1 MNNQKNP
8 LAQDFSL
15 LSLLKFAFP
24 TITMMMFMG
33 LYTIVDTIF
42 VSQFVSTYAL
52 SAINIVCPIINIIV
66 GLATMLA
73 TGGNAIIARKMGQG
87 DIKRANQD
95 FTLIVIVGFIIGVLI
110 MLLGISFLDK
120 IIWCLGA
127 SQILFQYCQDYLFI
141 ILLFTPASILQ
152 VLFQN
157 LIVTA
162 GQPTFGMI
170 ISLMAGTI
178 NVVLDYIF
186 IVLFDMGIRGSALG
200 TVIGYIIPSVI
211 GILFFASKKG
221 SLYFEKP
228 NIDFLVIIK
237 SCINGF
243 SEMVSQISTALTTF
257 FFNLTMMKSLG
268 EKGVGSITI
277 IIYTQFLLTTLYIG
291 FSMGVAPIISFHY
304 GAKDNCLKKVYNIC
318 LYSIILSS
326 IFVFMFIML
335 FNHILVGFF
344 VDKNKE
350 VYTLTTIGLTI
361 FKYSFLFSGINI
373 FTSATFTALS
383 NGKVSAIISFLR
395 TFGFIM
401 MGLLMLPELFG
412 VNGVWLAVP
421 IAEFLTF
428 IISLFFIIKYKKGY
442 QYI

>member
-1 MNNQKNP
+1 
-8 LAQDFSL
+8 
-15 LSLLKFAFP
+15 
-24 TITMMMFMG
+24 
-33 LYTIVDTIF
+33 
-42 VSQFVSTYAL
+42 
-52 SAINIVCPIINIIV
+52 
-66 GLATMLA
+66 
-73 TGGNAIIARKMGQG
+73 
-87 DIKRANQD
+87 
-95 FTLIVIVGFIIGVLI
+95 
-110 MLLGISFLDK
+110 
-120 IIWCLGA
+120 
-127 SQILFQYCQDYLFI
+127 
-141 ILLFTPASILQ
+141 
-152 VLFQN
+152 
-157 LIVTA
+157 
-162 GQPTFGMI
+162 
-170 ISLMAGTI
+170 
-178 NVVLDYIF
+178 
-186 IVLFDMGIRGSALG
+186 
-200 TVIGYIIPSVI
+200 
-211 GILFFASKKG
+211 
-221 SLYFEKP
+221 
-228 NIDFLVIIK
+228 
-237 SCINGF
+237 
-243 SEMVSQISTALTTF
+243 
-257 FFNLTMMKSLG
+257 
-268 EKGVGSITI
+268 
-277 IIYTQFLLTTLYIG
+277 
-291 FSMGVAPIISFHY
+291 MGVAPIISFHY
-304 GAKDNCLKKVYNIC
+304 GAKDNCLKKVYKIC